1 MSETKIA
8 SYVGRYGLDALLSPE
23 LVSALR
29 LRRYARGE
37 FLMRSGEPVEGLF
50 FFVEGQAKV
59 YHQMENGSSLLV
71 RFYRPFEILGDVEL
85 FSYDRYI
92 LNVEALGES
101 ACLNLPREAI
111 MANVDGNGRLLA
123 NLCGRIGRKLGS
135 YNVSSA
141 INLRYPVENRLAS
154 YLLAV
159 RPGRGAEACEYRT
172 TKLGELAD
180 LLGSSYRQLSRV
192 LRRFREEGI
201 LDESRGE
208 IVVRD
213 EARLEELARD
223 IYL

>member
-1 MSETKIA
+1 MSETEIA
-8 SYVGRYGLDALLSPE
+8 SYVSRYGLDRLLSPE

-29 LRRYARGE
+29 LRRYGRGE
-37 FLMRSGEPVEGLF
+37 FLMRSGDPVEGLF

-59 YHQMENGSSLLV
+59 FHQMENGSSLLV

-85 FSYDRYI
+85 FAFDRYV
-92 LNVEALGES
+92 LNVEALSEC
-101 ACLNLPREAI
+101 ACLCLPRAAI
-111 MANVDGNGRLLA
+111 LESVDRNGRLLA

-159 RPGRGAEACEYRT
+159 QSERGEDAREYRAAT
-172 TKLGELAD
+172 VGELAD

-201 LDESRGE
+201 LGESRGE
-208 IVVRD
+208 IVVKD
-213 EARLEELARD
+213 ERRLEELARD